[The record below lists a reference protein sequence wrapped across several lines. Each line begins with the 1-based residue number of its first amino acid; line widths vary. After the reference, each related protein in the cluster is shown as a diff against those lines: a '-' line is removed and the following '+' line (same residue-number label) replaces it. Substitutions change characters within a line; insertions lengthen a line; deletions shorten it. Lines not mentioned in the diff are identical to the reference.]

1 MVSNLFNI
9 LLDLEDFLPIISR
22 IKATTAPLGGPKG
35 EVVYA
40 REHEAVWFKGKRF
53 APVAWA
59 GTPGEEQIK
68 QLRPAIDSKGRKVGL
83 EWFTTVKVEDALT
96 RYHEAGDKAKARV
109 LELLRGL
116 SAELQ
121 TKINILIFA
130 SMLLVIAKALFAH
143 VSEGRRRKWVFPS
156 LVELHRSKVYRDFE
170 EDRETAVSGLS

>member
-1 MVSNLFNI
+1 MAYASYLCVNIYGSLTLFQI
-9 LLDLEDFLPIISR
+9 SEDFLPIISR

-96 RYHEAGDKAKARV
+96 RCDFFFCQGHKSCVDDPLIQNA
-109 LELLRGL
+109 
-116 SAELQ
+116 Q
-121 TKINILIFA
+121 TFLVVEIKTIF
-130 SMLLVIAKALFAH
+130 K
-143 VSEGRRRKWVFPS
+143 R
-156 LVELHRSKVYRDFE
+156 
-170 EDRETAVSGLS
+170 